1 MYVWVCLCSSLPPY
15 NTRGWRAESRVLDP
29 DPDFPVLFTA
39 SALPGVPLWASKNR
53 EMNCVVAS
61 LSSKYNKP
69 TVECMCAEKQ
79 SQTVLNTEWMTE
91 YGEVLPENHLDVVVL
106 HSLFA
111 NCISFQ
117 VPFLLCSFWWGEKWW
132 LSWSFDALSVCC
144 KLKLTMV

>member
-1 MYVWVCLCSSLPPY
+1 
-15 NTRGWRAESRVLDP
+15 
-29 DPDFPVLFTA
+29 
-39 SALPGVPLWASKNR
+39 
-53 EMNCVVAS
+53 MNCVVAS

-111 NCISFQ
+111 NCISF
-117 VPFLLCSFWWGEKWW
+117 PFLVMFLLER
-132 LSWSFDALSVCC
+132 
-144 KLKLTMV
+144 